1 MVIPREHGA
10 WGMLLVPLTTGA
22 IVAAGAGAN
31 FRALGLFLVSALA
44 LFWMRTPLEAWLGTT
59 AIKAQSPSERAAVI
73 RASLGLAFVAAAA
86 VAAQFVMGLASGL
99 LQIGAIAAAAFAL
112 QAFVKRF
119 GRAGRMPAQ
128 VIGAI
133 GLTSTSAGAYFVSIG
148 KLDHVAFAL
157 WLANWLFAGDQIHF
171 VQVRIR
177 GSRLADAPAKVR
189 QGYGFLGG
197 QVLLLLVIGFL
208 TRMGVFPKLTVL
220 AFVPALLRG
229 FAWFVRGAQP
239 LDVHKLGF
247 SELAHSLVFGGLLA
261 VAFLV

>member
-1 MVIPREHGA
+1 
-10 WGMLLVPLTTGA
+10 
-22 IVAAGAGAN
+22 
-31 FRALGLFLVSALA
+31 
-44 LFWMRTPLEAWLGTT
+44 
-59 AIKAQSPSERAAVI
+59 
-73 RASLGLAFVAAAA
+73 
-86 VAAQFVMGLASGL
+86 MGLASGL

-208 TRMGVFPKLTVL
+208 CNLMVKAVHHRFHMHPEHEAERAQIEVGAIGEPAGV
-220 AFVPALLRG
+220 
-229 FAWFVRGAQP
+229 
-239 LDVHKLGF
+239 
-247 SELAHSLVFGGLLA
+247 
-261 VAFLV
+261 